1 MGRDEK
7 TAKATLR
14 FSFGKG
20 NTMDDVG
27 YVAEKLNVVIRR
39 MLKKPAG

>member
-27 YVAEKLNVVIRR
+27 HVAEKLNVVIRR

>member
-1 MGRDEK
+1 
-7 TAKATLR
+7 
-14 FSFGKG
+14 
-20 NTMDDVG
+20 MDDVG